1 MKTFLIAF
9 ALILIGCSLK
19 AQQNWEVKVSTYSY
33 KPVWGR
39 LKKVNTE
46 GIGIEDKKGNYY
58 IFRPTEIRSVK
69 IKEKGLGFG
78 EAVGG
83 GTLLGLGIGIS
94 VWSLDK
100 EGNNTGSMA
109 KLTAALTAT
118 GAVAGGLVGGVAV
131 LIRKGF
137 TLKVKGN
144 PDYFNA
150 NYNRLEPYVD
160 RTEIKYVSY

>member
-1 MKTFLIAF
+1 MKTLLIAL
-9 ALILIGCSLK
+9 ALILAGCCLN
-19 AQQNWEVKVSTYSY
+19 AQQNWEVKVRTYSY
-33 KPVWGR
+33 KPIRGS
-39 LKKVNTE
+39 LKKVNAE

-58 IFRPTEIRSVK
+58 IFKPTEIHSIK
-69 IKEKGLGFG
+69 IRKKGLGFG
-78 EAVGG
+78 EAVGSG
-83 GTLLGLGIGIS
+83 ALVGLSIGIS

-100 EGNNTGSMA
+100 GENNTANMA
-109 KLTAALTAT
+109 KLTAALVGT
-118 GAVAGGLVGGVAV
+118 GAVAGSMVGGVAV

-144 PDYFNA
+144 PDYFTA